1 MNKDLIA
8 KILANENIT
17 VVQKVANTASF
28 DVKNRVL
35 TLPIFKEISN
45 DILDLFIG
53 HEVGHALYT
62 TTEFWSDELKSIPH
76 FKGYINVLEDVRIE
90 KLIKRKYP
98 GLRKNF
104 SVGYKELR
112 DSDFFGTSDLDIS
125 TMLLIDKINLF
136 YKAGWDCGVKFTKQE
151 SILVK
156 KAEYTNTV
164 QDVIDLAKEI
174 YDYSKQEIEDQLE
187 KSKQIEDE
195 EEEQEETLQQP
206 EDLDLDEVELD
217 ELDDDEEIFEEG
229 NVSSSGRTADDY
241 LKSLTES
248 AAAKK
253 IEEYSEQD
261 TVYEYYTIPKHVD
274 PSLCRS
280 YKEVIELMK
289 TGDQDYYN
297 WHGDLYH
304 LGNYGYKFTNR
315 ESQKEHVELFDRE
328 SKNVVSYLNKE
339 FEMRKSATLYK
350 KTQQA
355 KRGSLDMRKLY
366 QYKLNDDIFKRIN
379 VIPEGKNHGMIML
392 LDWSASM
399 APTMAQTLEQ
409 VVNLSMFCRSA
420 KIPFSVIALSTEMRP
435 GYRTD
440 RDAYNEW
447 EKQRDLFID
456 QLGEYELNPYSDI
469 TMFELF
475 SSKMTNS
482 EFKFVS
488 TRCISGEIFSNYNF
502 RLGGTPLNE
511 ALIYMNQYIP
521 QFKSKYN
528 VEKLTFMT
536 LTDGEGSGIRNKGGS
551 SLSGTGRAYWKPEEE
566 RRIKTIYKIRDEF
579 TKKTYKTGWSAD
591 QTKALLQI
599 LKDRYGVTTLGFYI
613 TKNGTHALYTAYR
626 NNVSDHL
633 SFYPQKDKFLN
644 LIKQNGYLS
653 LKNTGR
659 DELFII
665 PEKNVRI
672 QSNEDLAVDSS
683 FTASKV
689 ATQLKR
695 LFTGKKKSRV
705 LLTRFISWVA

>member
-62 TTEFWSDELKSIPH
+62 TTEFWSDELKNIPH

-104 SVGYKELR
+104 NVGYKELR
-112 DSDFFGTSDLDIS
+112 DSDFFGTSDVDIS
-125 TMLLIDKINLF
+125 SMLLIDKINLF

-151 SILVK
+151 SVLVK

-187 KSKQIEDE
+187 KSKQAGDD

-206 EDLDLDEVELD
+206 DDLDIDEVELD
-217 ELDDDEEIFEEG
+217 EQDYDEEMVEEG
-229 NVSSSGRTADDY
+229 NVSSSGRSADDY

-248 AAAKK
+248 ASAKK

-261 TVYEYYTIPKHVD
+261 TVYEYYTIPKQVD
-274 PSLCRS
+274 PSLCTS
-280 YKEVIELMK
+280 YKEVIEMMK
-289 TGDQDYYN
+289 TDDQDYYN
-297 WHGDLYH
+297 WQGDLYY

-315 ESQKEHVELFDRE
+315 ESQKDYVDLFNRE

-435 GYRTD
+435 SLRTS
-440 RDAYNEW
+440 RDEYDAW
-447 EKQRDLFID
+447 EKQRNLFID

-488 TRCISGEIFSNYNF
+488 TRCISGEIFSSINF

-536 LTDGEGSGIRNKGGS
+536 LTDGEGAGIRNKRGS
-551 SLSGTGRAYWKPEEE
+551 SLSGNGRAYWKPEEE